1 MAISRSQMGQQITK
15 PPMKRKKNAKG
26 RVLQKGKSKVQGVPK
41 RIRKRRNRKVPK
53 SRR

>member
-26 RVLQKGKSKVQGVPK
+26 RVLSKGKGKVQGFSK
-41 RIRKRRNRKVPK
+41 RIRKRRN
-53 SRR
+53 S